1 MKNLSNLK
9 SKEKFIRGF
18 IIGVISAFI
27 SFIAVKIIHKTY
39 GYDFESK
46 PLFFSLIWLSYFLI
60 LKTRKLI
67 EFLFLVLY
75 LK

>member
-1 MKNLSNLK
+1 MKILSNLK

-46 PLFFSLIWLSYFLI
+46 PLFFSLIWLIIYFSIFKL
-60 LKTRKLI
+60 LFDSKNEKTN
-67 EFLFLVLY
+67 
-75 LK
+75 

>member
-46 PLFFSLIWLSYFLI
+46 PLFFSLIWLIIYFSIFKL
-60 LKTRKLI
+60 LFDSKNEKTN
-67 EFLFLVLY
+67 
-75 LK
+75 

>member
-1 MKNLSNLK
+1 MKILSNLK
-9 SKEKFIRGF
+9 SKEKFTRGF

-46 PLFFSLIWLSYFLI
+46 PLFFSLIWLIIYFSIFKL
-60 LKTRKLI
+60 LFDSKNEKTN
-67 EFLFLVLY
+67 
-75 LK
+75 